1 MKVNKLVKA
10 TGIAIGVCSIMVI
23 GLKGCSVIYHPDPV
37 TGNNQAKPGGP
48 YSFVVIGANNQ
59 QTARHITTNKQCPQI
74 TVDGQQFQMIERGKN
89 NDPTQFEQ
97 VIACQYPL
105 GSAPK
110 LVSIGNQPLKVLPT
124 QVNRIAIIGDTGC
137 RMKMTTFQNCNN
149 VTGGGEPWPFAE
161 LANQLAKEN
170 PDVVLHMGDYH
181 YRETP
186 CPVLNLGC
194 KGPWGFNWASWQADF
209 FEPAKPL
216 LNKVPWLMTRGNHED
231 CQRAYKGWFYFLDPY
246 PLADDIWENCQEYTP
261 TYKVE
266 FNDLTVVQMDSATM
280 PNPFAE
286 SVNSQTQLQYQNMFD
301 EVNQLSDGAQQ
312 SWFMTHRPMWAISSY
327 YDWNTFKNDLAI
339 SDKTM
344 QISLASSKLGK
355 LHSSVN
361 LALSGHIH
369 SFEALSFNVDR
380 PSLMVIGDSG
390 TRLSPVISEDQKPK
404 LERLLEQIQVNKE
417 DFFVD
422 GRFAYVI
429 IERQENQQWLVNFT
443 GIDGKTRKEFKLKG
457 KKLIAQN

>member
-1 MKVNKLVKA
+1 
-10 TGIAIGVCSIMVI
+10 
-23 GLKGCSVIYHPDPV
+23 
-37 TGNNQAKPGGP
+37 
-48 YSFVVIGANNQ
+48 
-59 QTARHITTNKQCPQI
+59 
-74 TVDGQQFQMIERGKN
+74 
-89 NDPTQFEQ
+89 
-97 VIACQYPL
+97 
-105 GSAPK
+105 
-110 LVSIGNQPLKVLPT
+110 
-124 QVNRIAIIGDTGC
+124 
-137 RMKMTTFQNCNN
+137 
-149 VTGGGEPWPFAE
+149 
-161 LANQLAKEN
+161 
-170 PDVVLHMGDYH
+170 
-181 YRETP
+181 
-186 CPVLNLGC
+186 
-194 KGPWGFNWASWQADF
+194 
-209 FEPAKPL
+209 
-216 LNKVPWLMTRGNHED
+216 
-231 CQRAYKGWFYFLDPY
+231 
-246 PLADDIWENCQEYTP
+246 
-261 TYKVE
+261 
-266 FNDLTVVQMDSATM
+266 MDSATM